1 MSDIGFYQE
10 WFVHVFAFLLHQTN
24 RMAAIIA
31 RDLLNRLEQQTEGHI
46 QTAISLWQNM
56 DDAQLLAPARDSG
69 WSIAQCLEHLNGYGH
84 YYYRVIREAMK
95 HRNDASEWYKPTW
108 LGNYFTKMLDPD
120 SGTRKIKTFP
130 KHNPPSTL
138 DAQAVVAEFIRQQED
153 LLMLLREAKHKN
165 LNAIRIPTTLS
176 KWIRM
181 NLGDTFRFLVA
192 HNERH
197 IRQAKRVIL

>member
-1 MSDIGFYQE
+1 
-10 WFVHVFAFLLHQTN
+10 
-24 RMAAIIA
+24 MAAITA
-31 RDLLNRLEQQTEGHI
+31 RELLNRLEQQTEGHI

-84 YYYRVIREAMK
+84 YYYHVIRQAMAK
-95 HRNDASEWYKPTW
+95 RNDVAEVYKPTW

-120 SGTRKIKTFP
+120 SGKRKIKTFA
-130 KHNPPSTL
+130 KNNPPVAL
-138 DAQAVVAEFIRQQED
+138 NARAVVAEFVRQQED
-153 LLMLLREAKHKN
+153 LLTLLREAKHKN
-165 LNAIRIPTTLS
+165 LNAIKIPTTLS

-181 NLGDTFRFLVA
+181 NLGDTFRFLIA

-197 IRQAKRVIL
+197 IRQAKRVIA